1 MPAPVRCAR
10 GLLAAL
16 VLAAAGCAVRL
27 GATAVTF
34 ETGALG
40 APLLALLL
48 LAAAGCVLT
57 AGAALVVSLR
67 FTEGGTAVR
76 TGALTVGWVTV
87 LGGLA
92 AFLTY
97 DHLGAVGIGWGALV
111 VALSGHRETR
121 AWFERGRLL
130 AP

>member
-1 MPAPVRCAR
+1 MPAPTRCAR

-16 VLAAAGCAVRL
+16 ALGAAGCALRL

-48 LAAAGCVLT
+48 SAAAGCVLT

-67 FTEGGTAVR
+67 FTEGGAAVR
-76 TGALTVGWVTV
+76 TRALTVGWVTV
-87 LGGLA
+87 VGSLA

-97 DHLGAVGIGWGALV
+97 DHVWAVGIGWGALV